1 MADSDNTT
9 TLPFVID
16 RQGDKP
22 NGPEG
27 QAIDPA
33 LGLWSDWQQA
43 RYASLLLCR
52 VQQRLE
58 ARMMANTGIPVLT
71 SGKSLSRRMA
81 VAAPEGSA
89 EYAVAREA
97 EVFAMT
103 EALKFQD
110 AIPSVAALSLAGIIA
125 KLEMIIGADR
135 DIGDPT
141 DFPWPHIASVLRDLK
156 ALAGDL
162 PAYRPGRTITRADV
176 ARHWNE
182 AIKLVTVLSYEE
194 SQRNAPVL

>member
-9 TLPFVID
+9 TLPFVIG
-16 RQGDKP
+16 RQGDKQ
-22 NGPEG
+22 NVAER
-27 QAIDPA
+27 QAMDPA
-33 LGLWSDWQQA
+33 SGLWSEWQKA
-43 RYASLLLCR
+43 RYVSLLLCR

-71 SGKSLSRRMA
+71 SGESASWLMSA
-81 VAAPEGSA
+81 TASEASA

-110 AIPSVAALSLAGIIA
+110 AIPSVASLSLAGIIA
-125 KLEMIIGADR
+125 KVDMIVGADR

-162 PAYRPGRTITRADV
+162 PAYRPDRTATRADV
-176 ARHWNE
+176 ERYWNE
-182 AIKLVTVLSYEE
+182 AIKLVTALSED